1 MAKQL
6 IIKIRPDGTVES
18 QTKNIKGKACEKY
31 IPILEK
37 MAAGQTVDSDYT
49 PEYYET
55 DNLLVSQNP
64 LEQGTTQGGM

>member
-31 IPILEK
+31 ISVLEK
-37 MAAGQTVDSDYT
+37 MTDGKTIDSDYT
-49 PEYYET
+49 PEFYET
-55 DNLLVSQNP
+55 ENYIVSQDSI
-64 LEQGTTQGGM
+64 EQGTKQGGM

>member
-6 IIKIRPDGTVES
+6 LIKIRPDGTVES

-31 IPILEK
+31 IPVLEK
-37 MAAGQTVDSDYT
+37 MTEGQTVDSDYT
-49 PEYYET
+49 PEFYET

-64 LEQGTTQGGM
+64 LEQGTKQGGV